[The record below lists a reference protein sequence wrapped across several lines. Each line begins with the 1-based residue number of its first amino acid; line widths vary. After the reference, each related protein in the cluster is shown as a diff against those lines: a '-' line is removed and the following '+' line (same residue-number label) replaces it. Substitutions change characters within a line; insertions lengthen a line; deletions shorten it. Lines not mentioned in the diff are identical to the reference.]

1 MDDEELERGIR
12 RDPRFLIRIGLVLVL
27 GLLGI
32 AFGLAGVG
40 RLDIGRRIA
49 EGFSTL
55 TESPRRPD
63 RTAAADRT
71 PSRLPVGLGR
81 PRR

>member
-55 TESPRRPD
+55 TESPPPARPD
-63 RTAAADRT
+63 
-71 PSRLPVGLGR
+71 GGR
-81 PRR
+81 